1 MNIEKNK
8 VPPCIENYFK
18 ALRAM
23 DEDSWIAT
31 FAHGG
36 ALYDPADA
44 APHTGENA
52 LRGFFQ
58 AACGAFKSLAL
69 VEETV
74 FVCGN
79 QAAVKFRGEGV
90 GKNDRS
96 VRFEGIDL
104 FDIDADG
111 RIQSVRG
118 YWDPASVFAQL
129 KNTG

>member
-1 MNIEKNK
+1 MTVEKN
-8 VPPCIENYFK
+8 VPHCVANYFK
-18 ALRAM
+18 ELRAM
-23 DEDSWIAT
+23 DEDGWTAN
-31 FAHGG
+31 FAHDG

-44 APHTGENA
+44 APLMGESA

-69 VEETV
+69 AEEAV

-90 GKNDRS
+90 GKNGRA

-104 FDIDADG
+104 FDISADG

-118 YWDPASVFAQL
+118 YWDPAGLFAQL
-129 KNTG
+129 QSL